1 MNKRVER
8 ILKWILWPAVVLK
21 RLSSRIVI
29 PGFDGM
35 SMYRIVSFFFKG
47 LWQGSITT
55 RAAALSFT
63 FFLALFPAI
72 MFFFTLIPYVPI
84 HGLQHTLLSML
95 KDVLPEATYAQASS
109 TIEDIVIR
117 QHGNLLS
124 IGFITAI
131 YFSTSGINGI
141 MRAFN
146 NSIHVKE
153 TRPFFKQKAVALL
166 LVVIVSVLAI
176 IAIALVAGGSNF
188 LHFLQREGIVKRH
201 FIYYTLMV
209 CKWIIIVV
217 LFFFVVSFIYF
228 LGPAKHSRFRF
239 ISPGS
244 TLATLLFILTSMGF
258 DFYISHFS
266 SYNKLYGSIGALIII
281 LIWIYFNAIV
291 LLIGFELN
299 ASILNAR
306 KLKAKKEL
314 NTYK

>member
-1 MNKRVER
+1 MNKPFDR
-8 ILKWILWPAVVLK
+8 ILKWILWPAVALK
-21 RLSSRIVI
+21 RVTSRLII

-35 SMYRIVSFFFKG
+35 SLYSASSFFFRG
-47 LWQGSITT
+47 LWRGSITT

-72 MFFFTLIPYVPI
+72 LFFFTLIPYIPI

-95 KDVLPEATYAQASS
+95 KDVLPASTYTQASS
-109 TIEDIVIR
+109 TIEDIIIR
-117 QHGNLLS
+117 QHGKLLS
-124 IGFITAI
+124 IGFLTAV

-141 MRAFN
+141 MLAFN

-153 TRPFFKQKAVALL
+153 TRPFFRQKAIALL

-176 IAIALVAGGSNF
+176 IAIALVAGGSNL
-188 LHFLQREGIVKRH
+188 LHFLQREGIIKRH
-201 FIYYTLMV
+201 FVYYTLMV

-217 LFFFVVSFIYF
+217 LFFFVVSFLYYF
-228 LGPAKHSRFRF
+228 APAKHGRFRF

-244 TLATLLFILTSMGF
+244 TLATFLFILTSIGF
-258 DFYISHFS
+258 DFYISHFA

-281 LIWIYFNAIV
+281 LVWIYFNAIV

-306 KLKAKKEL
+306 KERAKKEI